1 MLLSIHF
8 SAQYLLNMMSVIV
21 FQHPSRQPLTKHLY
35 IYVCGD
41 FHADLADL
49 CVARASLHR
58 PRLTKKSPT
67 SRLRACCINLL
78 VTFTLK
84 SCFHSLIS
92 SV

>member
-41 FHADLADL
+41 FHADLA
-49 CVARASLHR
+49 
-58 PRLTKKSPT
+58 
-67 SRLRACCINLL
+67 
-78 VTFTLK
+78 
-84 SCFHSLIS
+84 IS
-92 SV
+92 A